1 MSGELT
7 REGRKALNRLA
18 REQAKE
24 KLLRDVLFDLNVCK
38 LEGWDAKEY
47 LDELIDMLMG
57 IRVKHSKPTL

>member
-1 MSGELT
+1 MIGELT
-7 REGRKALNRLA
+7 PEGRKALNRLA

-47 LDELIDMLMG
+47 LDELIEILMG
-57 IRVKHSKPTL
+57 IRAKSGKAT

>member
-7 REGRKALNRLA
+7 PEGRKALNCLA

-47 LDELIDMLMG
+47 LDELIEMLMG